1 MRPLYFIPSIIFGV
15 CASTEQLDQE
25 NAVQVTGVD
34 VDVEVGNVGGTIVNI
49 SDLDLVMIQA
59 L

>member
-1 MRPLYFIPSIIFGV
+1 MCGPYRTILR
-15 CASTEQLDQE
+15 QE

-34 VDVEVGNVGGTIVNI
+34 VDVEVGNVGGTIVI
-49 SDLDLVMIQA
+49 YLVLDLVMIPV